1 MILLIQWKMSF
12 SPGPSKQAQEVI
24 FSRKRQSHDSIYF
37 NKNLVQQVYSQKHL
51 GMHLDTK
58 LSFQKHLDNI
68 MSKVDKTF
76 GLLHKLQAVLPRPS
90 LVTICKA
97 FIRPHLDYGD
107 IMYDQSK
114 IISSK
119 TRTNMI

>member
-1 MILLIQWKMSF
+1 MSF
-12 SPGPSKQAQEVI
+12 NPGPSKQAQEVI

-76 GLLHKLQAVLPRPS
+76 GLLRKLHAVLPRPS

-107 IMYDQSK
+107 IMYDLSK

-119 TRTNMI
+119 TRTNTI